1 MPASSIFAR
10 PAWPPPRAPSP
21 VFEPVP
27 LPSPQLRMRQP
38 RLQTSMSSLHG
49 MDRSLFAA
57 RSCSNLRDAA
67 NSSTT
72 IPDLKLKR
80 KSSRLTI
87 DSLHSASSCSSSSSA
102 SSSYSSSSSTSS
114 CSSASS
120 PITPRSFTLP
130 LPLDASSPAPAK
142 RTKSRHHR
150 AHSIVVPAPRRSR
163 SSSPPPAPS
172 PREVP
177 PPVPAIPAVLLTPTD
192 KKPVLRK
199 KGSREGKEKREKRI
213 TPIYLP
219 ELDVQSPA
227 MSANPFS
234 PQAIKAHE
242 ERERDELA
250 RVQRE
255 QKEKKGGRRAEKE
268 KDIAMTCLKFFSMK
282 NASAAAA

>member
-10 PAWPPPRAPSP
+10 PASPPPRAPSP
-21 VFEPVP
+21 VFEPEP

-38 RLQTSMSSLHG
+38 RSQTSMTSLQG
-49 MDRSLFAA
+49 MDRSLFSA
-57 RSCSNLRDAA
+57 RSCSNLRDQ
-67 NSSTT
+67 SS
-72 IPDLKLKR
+72 DSLLKR

-87 DSLHSASSCSSSSSA
+87 DSLNSSSSCSTSSSSS
-102 SSSYSSSSSTSS
+102 SSSS

-130 LPLDASSPAPAK
+130 LPPIDSPAAK

-150 AHSIVVPAPRRSR
+150 SHSIVVPSPRRR

-172 PREVP
+172 PREAP

-192 KKPVLRK
+192 KKPVLRTK
-199 KGSREGKEKREKRI
+199 TGKEKRI

-219 ELDVQSPA
+219 ELDIQSLA
-227 MSANPFS
+227 MGSNPFS
-234 PQAIKAHE
+234 AKAIKAHE

-250 RVQRE
+250 RVERE
-255 QKEKKGGRRAEKE
+255 GKEQEKEKKGARR
-268 KDIAMTCLKFFSMK
+268 DTAMTCLKFFSMK

>member
-10 PAWPPPRAPSP
+10 PASPPPRAPSP
-21 VFEPVP
+21 VFEPEP

-38 RLQTSMSSLHG
+38 RAQTSMSSLQG
-49 MDRSLFAA
+49 MDRSLFSA

-67 NSSTT
+67 DS
-72 IPDLKLKR
+72 KLKR

-102 SSSYSSSSSTSS
+102 SSYSSSTSSSSASTSS

-130 LPLDASSPAPAK
+130 LPLTADAHSPAPAK

-199 KGSREGKEKREKRI
+199 KGSREGKEKRI

-227 MSANPFS
+227 MNNNPFS
-234 PQAIKAHE
+234 AQAIKAHE

-250 RVQRE
+250 RIERERE

>member
-10 PAWPPPRAPSP
+10 PASPPPRAPSP
-21 VFEPVP
+21 VFEPEP

-38 RLQTSMSSLHG
+38 RSQTSMTSLQG
-49 MDRSLFAA
+49 MDRSLFSA
-57 RSCSNLRDAA
+57 RSCSNLTED
-67 NSSTT
+67 S
-72 IPDLKLKR
+72 LLKR

-87 DSLHSASSCSSSSSA
+87 DSLNSSSSCSSTSTSSS
-102 SSSYSSSSSTSS
+102 SFSSSSSSSS

-130 LPLDASSPAPAK
+130 LPPVDPPAAK

-150 AHSIVVPAPRRSR
+150 SHSIVVPSPRRR

-199 KGSREGKEKREKRI
+199 KTSKEKRI

-227 MSANPFS
+227 MGSNPFS
-234 PQAIKAHE
+234 AKAIKAHE

-250 RVQRE
+250 RVERE
-255 QKEKKGGRRAEKE
+255 GKEQEKEKKGARR
-268 KDIAMTCLKFFSMK
+268 DTAMTCLKFFSMK